1 MQDLTIPGWA
11 VWMLVTF
18 GGGWLWWM
26 IQLTRMANRAKTDN
40 ELSVQK
46 DAEILSDISNLNTK
60 LDDTKK
66 DLHESMRS
74 LTEKLDKLFGEF
86 QFMRGLISS
95 QQGSKSG

>member
-11 VWMLVTF
+11 VFMIVTF

-26 IQLTRMANRAKTDN
+26 VILTKMANQAKTDN

-46 DAEILSDISNLNTK
+46 DAEILSDINNLNTK
-60 LDDTKK
+60 LDETKR
-66 DLHESMRS
+66 DFHESLRS
-74 LTEKLDKLFGEF
+74 VTEKLDKLFGEF

-95 QQGSKSG
+95 QQGSKPG